1 MTRPRGSAAMA
12 RQAPL
17 RGTAAAASHAS
28 VHVRTVAPS
37 HPRTVAPSHPRTVA
51 PSHRRT
57 VAPSHP
63 RTLAPLEVRS
73 ATAADAVAIHALISD
88 HLEEGRLLRRD
99 LGELVVHAHRFVVAV
114 DHDRVVAC
122 ADLAPLSRTVA
133 EVRSLVVS
141 EEARSLGAGRR
152 LIDELVGRAT
162 AAGFDKLCAFTHAA
176 SYFVQLGFSIVPHVW
191 LPEKIDTDC
200 RTCPQFRQCGQYA
213 VMLTLTRSRQS
224 CVPLAS
230 LHG

>member
-1 MTRPRGSAAMA
+1 MTRLRGSAATA
-12 RQAPL
+12 RQA
-17 RGTAAAASHAS
+17 S
-28 VHVRTVAPS
+28 VRVRTPAAPQ
-37 HPRTVAPSHPRTVA
+37 PRTFQRPRTF
-51 PSHRRT
+51 
-57 VAPSHP
+57 
-63 RTLAPLEVRS
+63 APLEVRS

-114 DHDRVVAC
+114 EHDRVVAC

-141 EEARSLGAGRR
+141 EDARSLGAGRR

-213 VMLTLTRSRQS
+213 VMLTLTRARQS

>member
-1 MTRPRGSAAMA
+1 MSLEI
-12 RQAPL
+12 RQ
-17 RGTAAAASHAS
+17 
-28 VHVRTVAPS
+28 
-37 HPRTVAPSHPRTVA
+37 
-51 PSHRRT
+51 
-57 VAPSHP
+57 
-63 RTLAPLEVRS
+63 
-73 ATAADAVAIHALISD
+73 ATAADAGAIHALISE

-114 DHDRVVAC
+114 DNDCVVAC

-152 LIDELVGRAT
+152 LIDELVRRAT

-176 SYFVQLGFSIVPHVW
+176 GYFVQLGFSIVPHVW

-200 RTCPQFRQCGQYA
+200 RACPQFRQCGQYA
-213 VMLTLTRSRQS
+213 VMVTLTRSRQS